1 MSEEKKSA
9 RQILLD
15 GDRDGFPID
24 IKDIENDCVNNSED
38 LDINLTKELGIND
51 NIYILVGIDLRWL
64 KRYNPENHVIF

>member
-38 LDINLTKELGIND
+38 LDINFNERIGN
-51 NIYILVGIDLRWL
+51 
-64 KRYNPENHVIF
+64 KR